1 MTVVAEPVAATARP
15 RPGTKSRP
23 AWAAF
28 AAVVAIG
35 IVLRFW
41 TRSHLWLDE
50 ALTVN
55 LARLPIRRIPGALRH
70 DGAPPL
76 YYFLLHG
83 WMRLFGTSS
92 IAVRAFSGLTGVA
105 ALPLMWLAGRRAGGR
120 ADGRRIAPVAVAL
133 LASSPFAIRYSTEAR
148 MYSLVVLLCLIGY
161 LALARIIEQRTPRR
175 ADLVLLAVVSGLLL
189 LTHYWSL
196 YLLVT
201 VGAVLLF
208 KALQGPEEVRGRYRA
223 AILAMA
229 AGAILFVPW
238 VPSFVYQLHHTGTP
252 WAEPA
257 SFSAMVNAVS
267 EFAGGRSSTGR
278 ALGLAFFALAGFGL
292 CGAAIDRTRVELD
305 LRTRPRGRGLAL
317 AVAGTLGIAIAI
329 GFATHG
335 AFAARY
341 AAVAFVPF
349 LLLVTL
355 GTAVLSDRKLFG
367 LVVGAAVLFGL
378 ATSTGNIRTDR
389 TQAAQIA
396 TRINQELRPG
406 DVVGYCPDQLGPAVS
421 RVLPPGVAQVTFP
434 RLGPPTFV
442 DWVDYGVHNRAGDPG
457 AYARLLDRMA
467 GPGHTVWM
475 VWASEYRTL
484 GTKCEQINSQLGA
497 LRPNANQ
504 LLEAD
509 TQHFYEHASL
519 VRYLPR

>member
-1 MTVVAEPVAATARP
+1 MLAL
-15 RPGTKSRP
+15 
-23 AWAAF
+23 
-28 AAVVAIG
+28 G

-83 WMRLFGTSS
+83 WMRVFGTSS
-92 IAVRAFSGLTGVA
+92 IAVRAFSGVLGVL

-120 ADGRRIAPVAVAL
+120 ADGKRIAPVAVAL

-161 LALARIIEQRTPRR
+161 LALSRIVEQRQPRR
-175 ADLVLLAVVSGLLL
+175 SDLICLAVVSGLLL

-196 YLLVT
+196 YLLFT
-201 VGAVLLF
+201 VGSVLLF
-208 KALQGPEEVRGRYRA
+208 KAMRGPEEVRGRYRTA
-223 AILAMA
+223 LIAMSF
-229 AGAILFVPW
+229 GALLFVPW
-238 VPSFVYQLHHTGTP
+238 IPIFMYQLSHTGTP
-252 WAEPA
+252 WSEPA

-292 CGAAIDRTRVELD
+292 CGAAIDRTRVEID

-317 AVAGTLGIAIAI
+317 AVAGTLAIAIAI

-341 AAVAFVPF
+341 AAVVFVPF
-349 LLLVTL
+349 LLLVAL
-355 GTAVLSDRKLFG
+355 GTAVLSDGKFFA
-367 LVVGAAVLFGL
+367 LVVAAAVLFGL
-378 ATSTGNIRTDR
+378 ATSTGNVRTDR

-396 TRINQELRPG
+396 ARIKAELRPG

-421 RVLPPGVAQVTFP
+421 RILPRDVVQVTFP
-434 RLGPPTFV
+434 RLSGPTFV
-442 DWVDYGVHNRAGDPG
+442 DWVDYGKHNKAGDPG
-457 AYARLLDRMA
+457 AYARLLDRLA

-484 GTKCEQINSQLGA
+484 GTKCEEINGQLAA

-504 LLEAD
+504 LFQAD
-509 TQHFYEHASL
+509 TQHFYEHAGL
-519 VRYLPR
+519 VRYLHR